1 MTEKR
6 MFQNGIH
13 YHRTVIPAAGFYEWS
28 RLKEKKIHFTGRI
41 EPLFIWLD
49 FMIGLVRK
57 IGL

>member
-1 MTEKR
+1 MTEKECFK
-6 MFQNGIH
+6 MESIIN
-13 YHRTVIPAAGFYEWS
+13 RTVIPAAGFYEWS
-28 RLKEKKIHFTGRI
+28 RLKKKIHFTGRI